1 MKRALQIISIQHELA
16 MAIGNGLNLTEML
29 QSFMRVAIARLD
41 LSSAHLFL
49 FVNENKQPI
58 HFSGNPIAGH
68 LSHYMSIP
76 VQYLG
81 VSWAKNEGLRKI
93 VYEHLQSNLFASVVY
108 FNEKVYQSF
117 SIPEHGVITFE
128 SVVEIEPSIQ
138 KSLEPI
144 FKKIALSCYACLV
157 HQSLVSEME
166 ARENA
171 ENTIAYQAVHDELT
185 QLFNRRALTENLKA
199 AIDYCEKNKKF
210 GALIFIDLN
219 QFKSINDAMGH
230 DVGDLILREVAHR
243 LTGVTRDKDTVARF
257 GGDEFIVL
265 LPDLGGC
272 EQVAEDLV
280 NRTAIRILDIIEQ
293 PLMVGDLIYNVS
305 CSMGFDIFSGLVS
318 FSNVIKNAD
327 LAMYEAKA
335 LHRKV
340 AVRYDSGMSE
350 KLNMRSAYI
359 SELKNA
365 LKNNEFSLCYQ
376 PQYDVNRNII
386 GAEAL
391 LRWNNPK
398 HINESPDVYIS
409 IAEDSELILAIGDWV
424 LYESCRQLKALQDLG
439 LPDSFKKL
447 AINVSARQLGQ
458 DDFFDAI
465 CRAIEI
471 SGVNP
476 RQITIEITENI
487 LIGRIHDA
495 IALISRLGD
504 LGVDCAI
511 DDFGTG
517 YSSLTYLRR
526 LPSSLIKIDRSFVR
540 DIHKDAENCSIA
552 KMIIA
557 LGENLGM
564 DILAEGVESAEE
576 LQCLKDLGC
585 YQYQGFYFS
594 HPLPFDQFSALMR
607 QSCLIAS

>member
-1 MKRALQIISIQHELA
+1 
-16 MAIGNGLNLTEML
+16 MAIGNGLNLNEML

-49 FVNENKQPI
+49 FANEKQEPI
-58 HFSGNPIAGH
+58 HFSEKPVAGQ

-81 VSWAKNEGLRKI
+81 VSWAKNEGLHQ
-93 VYEHLQSNLFASVVY
+93 VVCDHLQSNSFSSVAY

-117 SIPEHGVITFE
+117 CIPEQGVIVFE
-128 SVVEIEPSIQ
+128 SVIEIEPSIK

-157 HQSLVSEME
+157 HESLVAEIG
-166 ARENA
+166 ARKNA
-171 ENTIAYQAVHDELT
+171 ENTIAHQASHDELT
-185 QLFNRRALTENLKA
+185 QLFNRRALTENLKN
-199 AIDYCEKNKKF
+199 AIDSCEKNKKF

-219 QFKSINDAMGH
+219 QFKSINDVMGH
-230 DVGDLILREVAHR
+230 DVGDLILKEVAYR
-243 LTGVTRDKDTVARF
+243 LKGVARGKDTVARF
-257 GGDEFIVL
+257 GGDEFIIL

-272 EQVAEDLV
+272 EQVAEQLV
-280 NRTAIRILDIIEQ
+280 NKTTIRILDVIEE
-293 PLMVGDLIYNVS
+293 PLMVDDLIYNVS

-335 LHRKV
+335 LRQKI
-340 AVRYDSGMSE
+340 AVRYDSSMSE
-350 KLNMRSAYI
+350 KVNIRSAYI

-376 PQYDVNRNII
+376 PQYDVSHNII
-386 GAEAL
+386 GAEVL
-391 LRWNNPK
+391 LRWNNLK
-398 HINESPDVYIS
+398 HINESPDVYIP

-424 LYESCRQLKALQDLG
+424 FYESCRQLKILQDFG
-439 LPDSFKKL
+439 LPNSFKKL
-447 AINVSARQLGQ
+447 SINVSARQLGQ
-458 DDFFDAI
+458 ENFFDTI
-465 CRAIEI
+465 CRAIEA

-487 LIGRIHDA
+487 LINRIHDV
-495 IALISRLGD
+495 ITLISKLNNI
-504 LGVDCAI
+504 GVDCAI

-526 LPSSLIKIDRSFVR
+526 LPSSLIKMDRSFVR
-540 DIHKDAENCSIA
+540 DIHKDAENRSIA

-557 LGENLGM
+557 LGENLEM

-594 HPLPFDQFSALMR
+594 HPLSFDQFRTLMQ
-607 QSCLIAS
+607 QSCLPDS